1 MDIFPRYGYPY
12 ILFLGT
18 LKNKFQICH
27 NIAGTWRKLSYNF
40 LSFNCIADA
49 VINSAWFF
57 FVAGAV
63 MSVALVLCGCG
74 FGARKRKIL
83 MFTSG
88 VAFIFAG
95 RSSTCTG

>member
-1 MDIFPRYGYPY
+1 MI
-12 ILFLGT
+12 
-18 LKNKFQICH
+18 
-27 NIAGTWRKLSYNF
+27 S
-40 LSFNCIADA
+40 
-49 VINSAWFF
+49 SAWFF

-63 MSVALVLCGCG
+63 MLVALVLCGCG

-95 RSSTCTG
+95 SWVKYYRH

>member
-1 MDIFPRYGYPY
+1 MPNLAGHIDLRALPTDTVFHIYVSHLNF
-12 ILFLGT
+12 T
-18 LKNKFQICH
+18 L
-27 NIAGTWRKLSYNF
+27 S
-40 LSFNCIADA
+40 DA

-88 VAFIFAG
+88 VAFIVAG
-95 RSSTCTG
+95 GLRSSCMRFWSFAML